1 VGANTPVL
9 TVITPVYNGE
19 DFIRKTVNSVLEI
32 LINLKYE
39 YIVINDGSTD
49 NTKNILESFGS
60 KIVLINKTNE
70 GESAAVNSGLDLAKG
85 TYTLIVNADDPL
97 LTSKLFED
105 VFEMFESNK
114 RLAAVYPDWQIIDP
128 YGFIKKIVNVPDF
141 SDEILIGECRTL
153 PGPGTIF
160 RTSLAKLIGGR
171 DTQWKF
177 VGDYD
182 FWLRL
187 SRVGEIC
194 HRPGVLAQWR
204 QHPKSTS
211 VALRGLEMAQE
222 RIAVMK
228 YYIES
233 NSIDE
238 GLKRKALG
246 ASFYMAARLAFFSTE
261 VPAKKYLLEA
271 FKLRRGFIKGMK
283 LSVIV
288 YIILLPLSRLIINPK
303 LRQMILKFF

>member
-19 DFIRKTVNSVLEI
+19 DFIQKTVNSVLEI
-32 LINLKYE
+32 SINLKYE

-49 NTKNILESFGS
+49 KTKNILESFGS
-60 KIVLINKTNE
+60 KIVLINKSNE

-128 YGFIKKIVNVPDF
+128 DGFIKKIVNVPDF

-160 RTSLAKLIGGR
+160 RTSFAKLIGGR
-171 DTQWKF
+171 DLKWKF

-187 SRVGEIC
+187 SRIGEIL

-211 VALRGLEMAQE
+211 VALRGPEMAKE
-222 RIAVMK
+222 RIGVIK
-228 YYIES
+228 NFIENNLIEES
-233 NSIDE
+233 
-238 GLKRKALG
+238 LKRKALG
-246 ASFYMAARLAFFSTE
+246 ASFYTAARLAFFSTE
-261 VPAKKYLLEA
+261 VPAKKYLFEA

-283 LSVIV
+283 LYVIF
-288 YIILLPLSRLIINPK
+288 YIILIPLSRWIINPRLQRIIMK
-303 LRQMILKFF
+303 LN